1 MKNSYIQNF
10 KFVFKTLKHTKLSTI
25 IFASLVK
32 MIAPILPIAI
42 SSYIIYSLTEN
53 VMLEKI
59 LFNITILVSLLGL
72 CNFLDTAFKLQ
83 LEGNSSISRFKL
95 IEQVSIR
102 AFLADYQ
109 TFETEEYQTIMN
121 KIINDI
127 GSGDSILNNLYI
139 TIAQVTSTIFS
150 LIFYGYLLIKL
161 NPIIIVVITISALTH
176 YLLMKK
182 ENTTQKERRKAM
194 EKPNLNLRYLA
205 NYSFDYSIGKDVRIY
220 GLATIFAKKFTQNA
234 DEFAVITKLYENKS
248 FVINIFVGLITFF
261 RDLICY
267 GLLVKSLINNSLSA
281 GDFVFNFGII
291 GMFAVTVYSVSTI
304 IKTFDDSNAQL
315 TECRD
320 FMDIPDRLN
329 RGVGVPLPT
338 DDFSIEIK
346 NISFRFP
353 NKETNTLSNI
363 NLSIKNGEKIA
374 IVGLNGA
381 GKTTLVKL
389 ICGLYEITEGEILV
403 GGNNIN
409 AYNIFEYYSLLSAV
423 FQETLVLPS
432 SIKNNITNDKKST
445 QNLEDIINKS
455 GLNIDKFPKGLD
467 TICSKALHDDGI
479 EVSGGELQKLA
490 LAKALYKDGKIL
502 ILDEPTA
509 ELDPIAEQEMYLN
522 YSDMSQGKT
531 SIFIS
536 HRLSSARFCD
546 RIILLDEGK
555 IIEIGS
561 HDELMNKSG
570 KYKELFDLQS
580 HYYKEELD
588 KNFDENLDKEEN

>member
-1 MKNSYIQNF
+1 MKNSYIKNF
-10 KFVFKTLKHTKLSTI
+10 KFVFKTLKHTKVSTI

-32 MIAPILPIAI
+32 MLTPILPIAI
-42 SSYIIYSLTEN
+42 SSFIIYSLTEN
-53 VMLEKI
+53 VMLEMV
-59 LFNITILVSLLGL
+59 LFNVTILVSLLGF
-72 CNFLDTAFKLQ
+72 CNFLDTAFKVQ

-109 TFETEEYQTIMN
+109 TLETEEYQTRMN
-121 KIINDI
+121 KILNDI
-127 GSGDSILNNLYI
+127 GSGDSILNTLYI

-150 LIFYGYLLIKL
+150 LIFYGYLLMKL
-161 NPIIIVVITISALTH
+161 NPIIIVVITISALMH

-182 ENTTQKERRKAM
+182 ENTTQKKRREAM
-194 EKPNLNLRYLA
+194 VKLNLNLRYLA
-205 NYSFDYSIGKDVRIY
+205 NYSYDYSVGKDVRIY
-220 GLATIFAKKFTQNA
+220 GLATIFAKKFSQNA
-234 DEFAVITKLYENKS
+234 DEFASVTKFYENKS
-248 FVINIFVGLITFF
+248 FVINIFIGIITFF

-267 GLLVKSLINNSLSA
+267 GLLVNSLITNSLSA
-281 GDFVFNFGII
+281 GDFVFNFGVI
-291 GMFAVTVYSVSTI
+291 GMFAVTVYSISNI
-304 IKTFDDSNAQL
+304 IKTFDDSNTQL
-315 TECRD
+315 KECTD
-320 FMDIPDRLN
+320 FMEIPDRLN
-329 RGVGVPLPT
+329 RGVGVPLPN
-338 DDFSIEIK
+338 DFSIEIK
-346 NISFRFP
+346 NVSFRYP
-353 NKETNTLSNI
+353 NKDVNTLSNL

-389 ICGLYEITEGEILV
+389 LCGLYEITEGEILV

-409 AYNIFEYYSLLSAV
+409 DYNIFEYYSLLSAV

-432 SIKNNITNDKKST
+432 SIKTNITNDKKS
-445 QNLEDIINKS
+445 NKKLEDIINKS

-467 TICSKALHDDGI
+467 TICSKALHEDGI
-479 EVSGGELQKLA
+479 EISGGELQKLA

-509 ELDPIAEQEMYLN
+509 ALDPIAEQEMYLN
-522 YSDMSQGKT
+522 YSNMSQGKT

-536 HRLSSARFCD
+536 HRLSSTRFCD
-546 RIILLDEGK
+546 RIILLDEGE

-561 HDELMNKSG
+561 HDELMDKQG

-580 HYYKEELD
+580 HYYKE
-588 KNFDENLDKEEN
+588 NLDKEEI